1 MMDNKTCSVDI
12 LGVSL
17 GEEGYLIIPRQTREL
32 CEPLVKAADA
42 LEKALD
48 DLPVDVTDKN
58 RIAGLS
64 AELMAQAE
72 QYAVVLGVQAYLEF
86 TRTLTPEMRVG
97 LKGTR
102 TMGCQKHDPRQTKNR
117 LTWSQQVKR
126 L

>member
-86 TRTLTPEMRVG
+86 TRTLTPEMCVG
-97 LKGTR
+97 LEGHKDNGVPET
-102 TMGCQKHDPRQTKNR
+102 
-117 LTWSQQVKR
+117 
-126 L
+126 

>member
-64 AELMAQAE
+64 AELMVQAE
-72 QYAVVLGVQAYLEF
+72 QYAVVVGVQAYLEF

-97 LKGTR
+97 LEGTR
-102 TMGCQKHDPRQTKNR
+102 AMRCREYDPRQTKNR
-117 LTWSQQVKR
+117 LTCCDQVKR